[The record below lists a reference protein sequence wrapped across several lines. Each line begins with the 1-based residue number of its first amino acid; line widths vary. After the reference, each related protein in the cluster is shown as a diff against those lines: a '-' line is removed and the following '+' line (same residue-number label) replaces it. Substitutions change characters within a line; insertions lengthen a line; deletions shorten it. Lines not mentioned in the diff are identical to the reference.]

1 MKTTPSMR
9 RRRRAGGRDDRRGAV
24 AVEFAIMAPV
34 LLAILY
40 GMVELSRVF
49 EMQNLLDTAAREG
62 ARMAAMDRDG
72 LLQEGESAN
81 DKLVNDVKN
90 FLASNAISR
99 DAVTVTVKDHENPD
113 DDFDLDDPDNDLK
126 LFDVSVSVDL
136 SAVTN
141 TALSS
146 YNNGTLT
153 GSITFRNGF
162 ATISE

>member
-1 MKTTPSMR
+1 
-9 RRRRAGGRDDRRGAV
+9 
-24 AVEFAIMAPV
+24 MAPV